1 VRLWTVIFVA
11 IAAALISVR
20 PAAPSSSAS
29 VAALQVALRS
39 QGLYAGPV
47 DGISG
52 PLTKTAIVSLQRRK
66 SIRPT
71 GRVGLRTRHAL
82 GPFGEPL
89 LGQRELGIGA
99 RGWDVSALEFRL
111 LPFGLSRP
119 SVDGRFTAITA
130 RALRKFQRANGLQ
143 PDGIAGVR
151 TYHVLASAAAGSTA
165 AARKSAV
172 HIVRPGEGFF
182 VIAARY
188 RVSAISLARVNGL
201 RLASV
206 LVPGQRLRLPVGAR
220 ARLPSPVGSRAA
232 DAATA
237 GVHDVRAGEGFF
249 VIAARFGVS
258 PWDLARVNGLSLS
271 SVLSPGQRLLLPA
284 GARPQGA
291 LASATRD
298 AVRAAIDRWSA
309 TYGVDPRLARALAWM
324 ESGFQPDVISNVGA
338 IGVMQLLPM
347 TWEWVDTLLI
357 GAKTPR
363 TYDGNV
369 QAGVRY
375 LRWQLDHFGGDT
387 RLALAGYYQGA
398 RAVRERGL
406 FDDTKQYVSVILQL
420 YGNV

>member
-1 VRLWTVIFVA
+1 M
-11 IAAALISVR
+11 
-20 PAAPSSSAS
+20 
-29 VAALQVALRS
+29 AALQVALRA

-47 DGISG
+47 DGVAG

-82 GPFGEPL
+82 GPFGMPL

-111 LPFGLSRP
+111 LPFGLPRP
-119 SVDGRFTAITA
+119 SIDGRFTATTA
-130 RALRKFQRANGLQ
+130 RALQKFQRAHELQ
-143 PDGIAGVR
+143 SDGIAGVR
-151 TYHVLASAAAGSTA
+151 TYRALASATAGRTA
-165 AARKSAV
+165 AARKSAAHV
-172 HIVRPGEGFF
+172 VRPGEGFF

-188 RVSAISLARVNGL
+188 RVSARSLARVNGL

-206 LVPGQRLRLPVGAR
+206 LVPGQRLRLPAGAH
-220 ARLPSPVGSRAA
+220 ARSPSPAGSRAA
-232 DAATA
+232 DATTA
-237 GVHDVRAGEGFF
+237 GVHVVRAGEGFF

-258 PWDLARVNGLSLS
+258 PWDLTRVNDLSLS

-291 LASATRD
+291 LAYATRD

-309 TYGVDPRLARALAWM
+309 AYGVDPRLARALAWM
-324 ESGFQPDVISNVGA
+324 ESGFQPDVVSNVGA

-357 GAKTPR
+357 RAKTPR